1 MKKVNRRPSGGVQS
15 LGSLIQTLREAAIL
29 SGGEVTSAAPTTD
42 EWGVSFTSGNG
53 LYWAGLNYSESE
65 ILLFRACGVNKDGA
79 PDIGFGSVQV
89 LAQSQEDSRARSNRL
104 DLESERVRFFAQTKS
119 NQFECLEHFL
129 MDSLKA
135 STPALGNVA
144 KSA

>member
-15 LGSLIQTLREAAIL
+15 LGSLIQMLREAAIL

-53 LYWAGLNYSESE
+53 LYWAGWNYSESE
-65 ILLFRACGVNKDGA
+65 FTFQGLRREDGA

-89 LAQSQEDSRARSNRL
+89 LAQSQEDSRRPV
-104 DLESERVRFFAQTKS
+104 E
-119 NQFECLEHFL
+119 
-129 MDSLKA
+129 
-135 STPALGNVA
+135 PA
-144 KSA
+144 